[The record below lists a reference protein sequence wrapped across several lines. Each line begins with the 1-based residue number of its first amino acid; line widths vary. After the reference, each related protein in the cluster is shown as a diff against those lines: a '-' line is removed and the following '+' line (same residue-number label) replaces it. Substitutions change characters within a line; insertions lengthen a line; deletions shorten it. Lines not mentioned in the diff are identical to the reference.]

1 MTENLEIEFKNMLTK
16 QEYEKLLHTFRID
29 EKQIFIQ
36 ENHYF
41 DTPEFALKNIESA
54 LRIRRKKDQFEMTLK
69 QPASIGLLE
78 TNQQINKDEAAEAIQ
93 FGRLPSGKIKNI
105 LEEKGISFTA
115 IQYFGSLVTKR
126 VEMKYEIGLLVLDH
140 SLYLN
145 KEDYELEYEVKDYQT
160 GKDAFIK
167 LLQDNRIP
175 ERKTMNK
182 IRRFYQEKYVQSS
195 SK

>member
-16 QEYEKLLHTFRID
+16 QEYEKLLHTFRVD
-29 EKQIFIQ
+29 EKQIFTQ

-41 DTPEFALKNIESA
+41 DTPEFALKNLESA
-54 LRIRRKKDQFEMTLK
+54 LRIRRKKDHFEMTLK

-78 TNQQINKDEAAEAIQ
+78 TNQLINEDEAAEAIH

-195 SK
+195 SN